1 MIFYFIITII
11 LPVIF
16 LIFNYYKI
24 FIKEHKLDNKTQI
37 YYILKKI
44 EDNFYIAKIN
54 YNTLKKK
61 IDNYFLIDINILNCI
76 YNLNEKKKEIFD
88 YFESFFILANNNEIC
103 FAIKDEFISLIN
115 LIHDDKIQ
123 KYNDNITE
131 DKININVNK
140 YYKFL

>member
-1 MIFYFIITII
+1 MIIYFIITII

-16 LIFNYYKI
+16 LIFNFYKKYI
-24 FIKEHKLDNKTQI
+24 NDHKLDYKTQI

-61 IDNYFLIDINILNCI
+61 IDNYFLIDINILNDI

-88 YFESFFILANNNEIC
+88 YLESFFILANNNEIC
-103 FAIKDEFISLIN
+103 FTIKDEFISLIN
-115 LIHDDKIQ
+115 MIHDDKIQ

>member
-1 MIFYFIITII
+1 MIIYFIITII

-16 LIFNYYKI
+16 LLFNFYKKYI
-24 FIKEHKLDNKTQI
+24 NDHKLDYKTQI

-61 IDNYFLIDINILNCI
+61 IDNYFLIDINILNDI

-88 YFESFFILANNNEIC
+88 YLESFFILANNNEIC
-103 FAIKDEFISLIN
+103 FTIKDEFISLIN
-115 LIHDDKIQ
+115 MIHDDKIQ

-131 DKININVNK
+131 DKININFNK
-140 YYKFL
+140 